1 MSTDLLALT
10 LWPEWAWAVDLP
22 FALAKRVENR
32 GWAPPAEL
40 VGPAAPWIALHAG
53 KHIGGRSGSDALLD
67 GLEGVLTMGRR
78 AGLLMDLAHG
88 IHPPDSWGLRARCV
102 PGGPFVQCNGP
113 RWGFPVKPE
122 RARPIRTSAIIG
134 LIRVVRVLR
143 PGEEGDEP
151 GVRGW
156 KVPDAYGWVFHY
168 RPLKSP
174 VSAAGKQKL
183 WKVDAATAAAVW
195 RQAEVDHA

>member
-10 LWPEWAWAVDLP
+10 LWPEWAWAIDLP
-22 FALAKRVENR
+22 FLLAKRVENR

-53 KHIGGRSGSDALLD
+53 KEIGGAAGAVHTVEGLSAVWSMAERSG
-67 GLEGVLTMGRR
+67 LEAQVRFGGPL
-78 AGLLMDLAHG
+78 
-88 IHPPDSWGLRARCV
+88 DSWALRVWR
-102 PGGPFVQCNGP
+102 GKRSVQAQNNWSRP
-113 RWGFPVKPE
+113 NRPDVE
-122 RARPIRTSAIIG
+122 IRPIRTSAIIG

-195 RQAEVDHA
+195 RQAVDHA